1 MLGSSVRVCLNKTY
15 WLLFEISWKSKTKSL
30 LMSMMLLLKN
40 YRYYKKCIFLN
51 MTFIIIFLKVL
62 YKKNNIFV
70 FTTLNTM
77 SSMYD
82 FTVK

>member
-40 YRYYKKCIFLN
+40 YRCYKKCIFLN
-51 MTFIIIFLKVL
+51 TTFIIIFLKVL
-62 YKKNNIFV
+62 YKKIIF
-70 FTTLNTM
+70 LYLRHLILCLQCM
-77 SSMYD
+77 ISL
-82 FTVK
+82 

>member
-62 YKKNNIFV
+62 YKKIIF
-70 FTTLNTM
+70 LYLRHLILCLQCM
-77 SSMYD
+77 ISQ
-82 FTVK
+82 